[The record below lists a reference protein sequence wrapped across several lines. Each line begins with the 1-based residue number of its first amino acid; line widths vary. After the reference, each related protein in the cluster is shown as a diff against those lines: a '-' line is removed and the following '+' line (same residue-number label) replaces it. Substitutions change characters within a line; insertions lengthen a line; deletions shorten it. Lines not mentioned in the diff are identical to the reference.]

1 MPKVS
6 GSFNFFRIVVE
17 LPFDPSRYLK
27 SSPVLRS
34 ESWGKSIFNAI
45 GLAKMQ
51 KLELCIRYIIYSLI
65 TCFTELRES
74 TTESSVKFV
83 QQFEA
88 DAKSSK
94 IGNFKAQLDDL
105 FGSGQSMVT
114 SSRENY
120 SATLIQF
127 IRVIYT
133 TTAGCADWFK
143 NVHDFWRGS
152 IGK

>member
-1 MPKVS
+1 
-6 GSFNFFRIVVE
+6 
-17 LPFDPSRYLK
+17 
-27 SSPVLRS
+27 
-34 ESWGKSIFNAI
+34 
-45 GLAKMQ
+45 MQ

-133 TTAGCADWFK
+133 TTAGCTDWFK